1 MNRVSRFGIVLAG
14 VVLAFTVALAGEVRA
29 DSQCPAG
36 TQPATAADV
45 PIMQAAGITGA
56 VVGMCWNQN
65 DFSDGE
71 TSGKAKQYLT
81 TLLQT
86 SNQCMA
92 PQLQIAGLNSS
103 FAICASRFLQAF
115 QQTYGGTVTITRAY
129 FTTQCEAQLCVNNAE
144 CGALNNVANPVS
156 NHTRGFAMDVTA
168 SVGQTQ
174 IAQFAQQN
182 PQYGVCFPFSSAY
195 GSSFKDNVHMIL
207 AGIPGSEP
215 SGPGCSNVKQ
225 ACSAGNYNPNAL
237 VAGAQPA
244 TPAPPA
250 QPIPSAPPASGL
262 PASYYGNPS
271 QPLSSTPTAQPLQI
285 APTTAASPFIAQ
297 SSTLTPSTALLSSLP
312 QTQPLSLSAFTTAT
326 SAASILQQFTD
337 LTGTASPTV
346 PNGLLGPVGSFA
358 SSTSSPDRIITIIAS
373 GSAPSAPVEQSTFSS
388 TNYTMPAAQGSS
400 QLSQIFSSLARI
412 LVGLIGYLR
421 SLVATK

>member
-1 MNRVSRFGIVLAG
+1 MNRVSRFGVVVAGLVL
-14 VVLAFTVALAGEVRA
+14 VFTLTLATNARA
-29 DSQCPAG
+29 DGQCPAG

-71 TSGKAKQYLT
+71 TSGKAKQYLA
-81 TLLQT
+81 TLLRT
-86 SNQCMA
+86 SNQCMS
-92 PQLQIAGLNSS
+92 PQLQVAGLNSS

-115 QQTYGGTVTITRAY
+115 QQTYGGTLTITRAY

-168 SVGQTQ
+168 SAGQTL

-182 PQYGVCFPFSSAY
+182 PQYGVCFPFNSAY

-207 AGIPGSEP
+207 AGIPGTEP
-215 SGPGCSNVKQ
+215 SAPGCSNVKQ
-225 ACSAGNYNPNAL
+225 ACSAGNYDPNAP
-237 VAGAQPA
+237 VPGGQPA
-244 TPAPPA
+244 VAAPPA

-271 QPLSSTPTAQPLQI
+271 QPLSSTPTAQPLQ
-285 APTTAASPFIAQ
+285 AVPTSATNPVIAQ
-297 SSTLTPSTALLSSLP
+297 SSTLTPSVAPLSGLP

-326 SAASILQQFTD
+326 SAASILQQFTN
-337 LTGTASPTV
+337 LTGTTTPTL

-358 SSTSSPDRIITIIAS
+358 SSTSSPDRIVTIIAS
-373 GSAPSAPVEQSTFSS
+373 GSAPSTLAQQSTFSS
-388 TNYTMPAAQGSS
+388 TNYTMPTVQGSS
-400 QLSQIFSSLARI
+400 QLSQIFLSLTRI
-412 LVGLIGYLR
+412 LVGLVAYLR